1 MFMFVACVLSKF
13 LGQVRLARGEV
24 EERIERRV
32 TFERKFNDGDAPL
45 SFSVER

>member
-1 MFMFVACVLSKF
+1 MFSFVCGHVLV
-13 LGQVRLARGEV
+13 GQVRLARGEV

-32 TFERKFNDGDAPL
+32 TFERKFSDADTPL

>member
-1 MFMFVACVLSKF
+1 MFVICILF
-13 LGQVRLARGEV
+13 NFIGQVRLARGEV

-32 TFERKFNDGDAPL
+32 NFERKFSDAETPL